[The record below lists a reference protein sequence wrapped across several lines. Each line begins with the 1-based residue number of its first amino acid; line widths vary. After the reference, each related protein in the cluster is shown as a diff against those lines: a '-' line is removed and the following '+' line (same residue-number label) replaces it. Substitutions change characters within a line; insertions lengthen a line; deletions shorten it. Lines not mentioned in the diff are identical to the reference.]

1 MLVVKTVEG
10 TTVVIK
16 ESNARKTDLVQDIVV
31 EIKEGGKLEIKEKTG
46 SEVTTGSKDGKVS
59 FEAKRN
65 NNEYSK

>member
-31 EIKEGGKLEIKEKTG
+31 EIKDGGKLEIKEKQ
-46 SEVTTGSKDGKVS
+46 VQK
-59 FEAKRN
+59 
-65 NNEYSK
+65 